1 MTRNSR
7 KSNAGFTIVEL
18 VIATAMV
25 SGIVLLAFQF
35 QKNVKTQ
42 LVNIGEQTDVIFDQA
57 GAIRAISDDV
67 SFSDPS
73 FNYVN
78 NSLGSQES
86 DFFTIT
92 ENDTSER
99 VLELK
104 SVSSSSCIKF
114 FSVDKTKTLNSVTGV
129 IFRKNTLLVSPSYFY
144 NPRVIMTAPL
154 VYVSTKLP
162 SLLTTNNLLVPGQYI
177 KVAGMSPVLT
187 SGGGMNFYRDY
198 SMLFK
203 VNSSNGLDIQTSA
216 ASPVPFY
223 SNPTGNA
230 VSGKCTN
237 NNSSFDMFLRC
248 LPTPGGG
255 ATNFYVIPV
264 VPITYCLKAH
274 GAGERGYQLYRKK
287 GSTDLLIASGV
298 EYLKLTR
305 KKSSSPIIDIDLK
318 FCSVTMASGI
328 CKK

>member
-1 MTRNSR
+1 MKKLFTS
-7 KSNAGFTIVEL
+7 KSGFTIVEVVL
-18 VIATAMV
+18 ASAMV
-25 SGIVLLAFQF
+25 TGIVLLIFQF

-42 LVNIGEQTDVIFDQA
+42 LVNIGEQTDIIFDQA

-78 NSLGSQES
+78 SGLGSQES
-86 DFFTIT
+86 DFFTVT
-92 ENDTSER
+92 EKDSGER

-104 SVSSSSCIKF
+104 TISSSSCIKF
-114 FSVDKTKTLNSVTGV
+114 FSVDKSKTLNTVTGG
-129 IFRKNTLLVSPSYFY
+129 ITRKNTMLISPSYFY

-154 VYVSTKLP
+154 VYNSTKITT
-162 SLLTTNNLLVPGQYI
+162 LLGANQLLVSGQYI
-177 KVAGMSPVLT
+177 KVAGMSPVFE
-187 SGGGMNFYRDY
+187 SGMSVNYFRDY
-198 SMLFK
+198 SLLFK
-203 VNSSNGLDIQTSA
+203 VNSSSGLDILSSST
-216 ASPVPFY
+216 SPVPFY
-223 SNPTGNA
+223 PNPAGNA
-230 VSGKCTN
+230 VAGQCLQN
-237 NNSSFDMFLRC
+237 NTSLDNFLRC

-255 ATNFYVIPV
+255 ATNFFIIPV

-305 KKSSSPIIDIDLK
+305 RKTSSPIVDIDLK
-318 FCSVTMASGI
+318 FCHTKAVSGI